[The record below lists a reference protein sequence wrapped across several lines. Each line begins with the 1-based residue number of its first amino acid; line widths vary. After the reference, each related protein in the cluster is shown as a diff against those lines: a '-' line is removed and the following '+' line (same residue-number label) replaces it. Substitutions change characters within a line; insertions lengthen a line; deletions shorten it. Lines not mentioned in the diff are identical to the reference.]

1 MKKKTLPVGYQR
13 MFKTKFGDRQY
24 NRKSSLQR
32 FRRTGSFRNVG
43 DGSGHVAGEEWGDRK
58 EIDPESRNTN
68 YSKNSPSFDEGVYL
82 SKKKRGAQEI
92 SNLIGQALDKFKK

>member
-13 MFKTKFGDRQY
+13 MFATKFGERQY

-32 FRRTGSFRNVG
+32 FRRTGQFRYVG
-43 DGSGHVAGEEWGDRK
+43 DGSGHKAGEKWGDEK
-58 EIDPESRNTN
+58 DIDPESRTTK

-82 SKKKRGAQEI
+82 SKKKRGTQEI
-92 SNLIGQALDKFKK
+92 SNLIGQALDKSKR